1 MVYSCVVTLSSN
13 DGSDRRSLISTVP
26 GENIVNKSIGESVV
40 REFDVIGTSCFVLSA
55 QNLKPEVTG
64 IESRCTLL
72 VRVGRATALATAGVS
87 KKRER
92 ERDDGREDSPSTYQC
107 GVDVTGRQLCPLDTL

>member
-13 DGSDRRSLISTVP
+13 DGSDRRSPISTVP

-72 VRVGRATALATAGVS
+72 VRVGRAAAGVS

-92 ERDDGREDSPSTYQC
+92 ERET
-107 GVDVTGRQLCPLDTL
+107 TGERTALARTSVESM